1 MVMGRLKPG
10 ATIDQA
16 KANIGSIARQLE
28 RAYLQTNF
36 L

>member
-1 MVMGRLKPG
+1 MLMGRLKPG

-28 RAYLQTNF
+28 RA
-36 L
+36 